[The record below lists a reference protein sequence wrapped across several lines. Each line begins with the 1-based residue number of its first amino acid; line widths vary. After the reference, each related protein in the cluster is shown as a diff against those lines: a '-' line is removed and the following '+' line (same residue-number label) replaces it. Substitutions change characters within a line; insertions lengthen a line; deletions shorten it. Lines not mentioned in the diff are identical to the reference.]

1 MKIIAL
7 LPAALIVV
15 AAPAAAGP
23 YLNVEM
29 NSGFSGSD
37 YGGTVIDNHVG
48 YKKDNWY
55 IQAGP
60 AIVAP
65 DGGDTELELSGKVGG
80 SVDLSDNVSAYG
92 EVSFMTSDSDNN
104 FGTKIGLVY
113 EFWLESGRTF
123 IAFAYQDKLP
133 VVNDDAGNLLME
145 RGVGFFWT

>member
-113 EFWLESGRTF
+113 EF
-123 IAFAYQDKLP
+123 
-133 VVNDDAGNLLME
+133 
-145 RGVGFFWT
+145 

>member
-7 LPAALIVV
+7 LPAALIAV
-15 AAPAAAGP
+15 AAPVAAGP

-80 SVDLSDNVSAYG
+80 SVDLSDSVSAYG
-92 EVSFMTSDSDNN
+92 EVSFMTSDADNN

-113 EFWLESGRTF
+113 EF
-123 IAFAYQDKLP
+123 
-133 VVNDDAGNLLME
+133 
-145 RGVGFFWT
+145 